1 MPPPI
6 TKLCFN
12 TLISM
17 NANRIIISFLF
28 LTLLGLILNQK
39 GFFIPE
45 PVMAAECKKE
55 ILKSSKYRTHLI
67 ELYTSEGCS
76 SCPPAEKWIASLRN
90 NPNLGKNF
98 FPLAFHVEYWD
109 YIGWKDR
116 FAKKQFSDRQRKYA
130 SLWNSKSIYTPGF
143 VKNGKE
149 WRSFPIRKIPSP
161 STEVVGALKAT
172 PTGKRSYKISFEGEA
187 KNLNLNY
194 SLLANGITSKVTRG
208 ENRGRNLKQFFA
220 VLSHNKRTFKNGMTV
235 EIPISQ
241 ITSKEQMVA
250 FWLDSPKTMEPLQVV
265 GGCF

>member
-1 MPPPI
+1 
-6 TKLCFN
+6 
-12 TLISM
+12 M

-28 LTLLGLILNQK
+28 LTLLGLILNQR
-39 GFFIPE
+39 GFFIPN
-45 PVMAAECKKE
+45 PVMASECKRE
-55 ILKSSKYRTHLI
+55 ALKSSKFKTHLI

-90 NPNLGKNF
+90 NKNLGKTF

-130 SLWNSKSIYTPGF
+130 SHWNSKNIYTPEF
-143 VKNGKE
+143 VKDGKE
-149 WRSFPIRKIPSP
+149 WRSFPIRKVPNASKIK
-161 STEVVGALKAT
+161 VGELTAT
-172 PTGKRSYKISFEGEA
+172 PIGKRSYKISFTGTS

-220 VLSHNKRTFKNGMTV
+220 VLNHSKRPFKNGMVVDVPT
-235 EIPISQ
+235 SQ
-241 ITSKEQMVA
+241 IASKEQMVA